1 MPRRR
6 HVVSRVGRSLCSK
19 YDGKIERAYCEA
31 RYNPLV
37 EPGELDIAPVDDA
50 QTEDVPID
58 DAPIEGAPIEDRRSS
73 PAEAP
78 MSDDLFD

>member
-6 HVVSRVGRSLCSK
+6 HVVPRVGRPFYSI
-19 YDGKIERAYCEA
+19 YNGNIEMAYCEA

-37 EPGELDIAPVDDA
+37 EPGQFEIAPVDDA
-50 QTEDVPID
+50 QIED
-58 DAPIEGAPIEDRRSS
+58 APIEDRRPS

-78 MSDDLFD
+78 MSDDLFDRGFLLLTSFL